1 MTRKNKRCASFARA
15 ADCVRLGLEVKHNGK
30 MRSLYLGAMRS
41 CSVITVSVAMQAK
54 RSLTTRL
61 NRFGRVLFPTFSWT
75 AIGLF
80 RFVDEGQPMLQ
91 HVHPRDDVPLSCEV
105 SIGAHFGSELWTSGL
120 LDGYGARLQPSWVQW
135 DGDRLYGGTISP
147 REGVAF
153 NAYRSHCL
161 MRWTDERCVVV
172 FFSMVGWTNTTR
184 EVACRLEATAFPH

>member
-1 MTRKNKRCASFARA
+1 MPLLRELQTASGWR
-15 ADCVRLGLEVKHNGK
+15 LEVKHNAK
-30 MRSLYLGAMRS
+30 LRSLYLGAMRR
-41 CSVITVSVAMQAK
+41 CSVVMVSAAMQAN

-75 AIGLF
+75 AIGVF
-80 RFVDEGQPMLQ
+80 RFLEEGQPMLL

-105 SIGAHFGSELWTSGL
+105 SLGAHVGGELWTSGL
-120 LDGYGARLQPSWVQW
+120 LDGYGARLRPSWVQW

-153 NAYRSHCL
+153 NAYRPHCP
-161 MRWTDERCVVV
+161 MRWTGERCVVV

-184 EVACRLEATAFPH
+184 EVARQLEATAFPR